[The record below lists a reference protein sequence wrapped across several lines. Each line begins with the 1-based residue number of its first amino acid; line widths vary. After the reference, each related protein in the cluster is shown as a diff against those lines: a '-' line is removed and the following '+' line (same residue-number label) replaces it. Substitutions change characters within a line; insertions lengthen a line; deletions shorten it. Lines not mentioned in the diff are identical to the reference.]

1 MLDRTL
7 DQLTISQPCNEDWES
22 MAGNDQVRFCQHCNL
37 HVNDLSQMT
46 RREALRLVTKSRGRL
61 CVRQVRTAGGEI
73 LKRESQI
80 LHQLGGRV
88 SRIAAGAFA
97 AAISISTAAAQSSSE
112 VTQPPAAV
120 KVLSVVPEGAG
131 VSGVVSDPN
140 GAVVPGATIT
150 LVNRRTNQISTYT
163 TKDDGAYRFSLLEA
177 GRYSLEA
184 RAASFNDEL
193 EFMRLETREVMTRDI
208 TMRIPDII
216 AEVEVKEPVALQ
228 GTVVITEPYNPLIK
242 AVFKDDLAS
251 AVTLIPVTSDVN
263 ANDAGTGIN
272 AISYAIAN
280 HNTEMVNVLL
290 SAGASLRNADRYGRT
305 PLMHLNDEAS
315 VEFARQLIAAGADV
329 NARKEDG
336 ETVLLAI
343 ADSCKFEV
351 FKELIAAGARL
362 DAKDNHN
369 NTILMHAVENEE
381 ARVAKFLVEAGV
393 SVDARNDEGESALT
407 LAARYGKGA
416 ALKTLISGGATINLT
431 AGDFDTALRTAL
443 DNEDSSTVKILL
455 DAGANPNSIDDEG
468 KTALMRAA
476 HKGKPVTVK
485 VLIDAGAELNAVD
498 NGGWTALMY
507 CDDVESI
514 RVLLDAGADMNIKSK
529 NGDTALA
536 IASRAGEEEVVKLLK
551 SRGAPE

>member
-1 MLDRTL
+1 
-7 DQLTISQPCNEDWES
+7 

-46 RREALRLVTKSRGRL
+46 RTEALRLVTRSRGRL
-61 CVRQVRTAGGEI
+61 CVRYVRTAGGEI
-73 LKRESQI
+73 LTRESQM

-112 VTQPPAAV
+112 VRQPPAAA

-131 VSGVVSDPN
+131 VSGVVTDPN

-163 TKDDGAYRFSLLEA
+163 TKDDGAYKFSLLEA

-184 RAASFNDEL
+184 RAASFNDGL
-193 EFMRLETREVMTRDI
+193 EIMTLETSEIMTRDI

-228 GTVVITEPYNPLIK
+228 GMVVISEPYNPLIK

-272 AISYAIAN
+272 AISYAIEN
-280 HNTEMVNVLL
+280 HNAEMVNVLL

-315 VEFARQLIAAGADV
+315 GEFARQLIAAGADV
-329 NARKEDG
+329 NARNEDG

-407 LAARYGKGA
+407 FAARSGKGA

-431 AGDFDTALRTAL
+431 AGDFDQALRTAL

-455 DAGANPNSIDDEG
+455 DAGANPNSIDDDG

-476 HKGKPVTVK
+476 RKGKPVTVK

-498 NGGWTALMY
+498 NEGWTALMY
-507 CDDVESI
+507 CDDVESV

-536 IASRAGEEEVVKLLK
+536 IASRAGEEEIMKLLK
-551 SRGAPE
+551 SRGAPQ